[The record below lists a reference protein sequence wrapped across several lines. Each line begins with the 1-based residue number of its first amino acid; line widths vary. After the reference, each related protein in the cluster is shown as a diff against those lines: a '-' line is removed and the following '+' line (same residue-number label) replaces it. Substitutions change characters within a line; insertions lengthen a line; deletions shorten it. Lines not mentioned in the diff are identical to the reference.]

1 MTNLNLLNS
10 GANIS
15 ITIREADL
23 KSYSEQLINSTIARV
38 KAELETNPREVYY
51 SIEKVCS
58 ILDVNRTT
66 LYRWDKRDYLKSIK
80 VGGLVR
86 YRKSD
91 IDNIL
96 NPAN

>member
-15 ITIREADL
+15 ITIRETDL
-23 KSYSEQLINSTIARV
+23 KSYSEQLINSTMARV
-38 KAELETNPREVYY
+38 KAELESNPREVYY

-96 NPAN
+96 NPIN

>member
-15 ITIREADL
+15 NTIRETDL
-23 KSYSEQLINSTIARV
+23 KSYSEQLINSTMARV
-38 KAELETNPREVYY
+38 KAELESNPREVYY

-96 NPAN
+96 NPIN